1 VINAFAGIPVSAIL
15 DGLLSYVC
23 LVILLTFHEFAHAWT
38 AARCGDN
45 TAKDRGRVSLNP
57 IVHMEVVGTVVLPL
71 LVVFLSAAQSSFAN
85 FIIGWGRPVPVN
97 PLNLRRRRLD
107 DTLIAL
113 AGPAMN
119 LALAAGLM
127 LTARGF
133 ELAGQGGMMEVAVRM
148 TIISLVLCFF
158 NLLPIPPLDGS
169 HVLKNVVGMRDETY
183 LRLCQFGFLMVIL
196 AIQVPLVRGF
206 IQTATWFTVEML
218 ARVVG
223 LA

>member
-1 VINAFAGIPVSAIL
+1 MSVFAAIPMSVIF

-23 LVILLTFHEFAHAWT
+23 LVILLTFHEFAHAWV
-38 AARCGDN
+38 ASRRGDD
-45 TAKDRGRVSLNP
+45 TAKNLGRVSLNP
-57 IVHMEVVGTVVLPL
+57 VVHMEMIGTVVLPL
-71 LVVFLSAAQSSFAN
+71 LVVFLSAAQSSLAN
-85 FIIGWGRPVPVN
+85 FIIGWGKPVPVN
-97 PLNLRRRRLD
+97 PANLRQRRLD

-119 LALAAGLM
+119 LALAVALM
-127 LTARGF
+127 IIARGF
-133 ELAGQGGMMEVAVRM
+133 DLAGQGGMMEVAVRM

-169 HVLKNVVGMRDETY
+169 HVLKNLVGMRDETY
-183 LRLCQFGFLMVIL
+183 IRLCQFGFLAVIV
-196 AIQVPLVRGF
+196 AIQIPVVRGF
-206 IQTATWFTVEML
+206 IRGATWTTVDVL

>member
-1 VINAFAGIPVSAIL
+1 MSSSGLSASAIF

-38 AARCGDN
+38 AARCGDD
-45 TAKDRGRVSLNP
+45 TARDHGRISLNP
-57 IVHMEVVGTVVLPL
+57 IVHMELVGTVILPL
-71 LVVFLSAAQSSFAN
+71 LVVFLSAAESSFAN

-97 PLNLRRRRLD
+97 PLNLRHRRRD

-119 LALAAGLM
+119 LALAAVVM
-127 LTARGF
+127 VIARGF
-133 ELAGQGGMMEVAVRM
+133 DLLGQGAMMEVAVRM
-148 TIISLVLCFF
+148 AIISLVLCFF

-169 HVLKNVVGMRDETY
+169 HVLKNAVGMRDETY
-183 LRLCQFGFLMVIL
+183 VRLCQFGFLAVIL
-196 AIQVPLVRGF
+196 AVQVPFVRGYL
-206 IQTATWFTVEML
+206 QGATWFTVSVL

>member
-1 VINAFAGIPVSAIL
+1 MNAPAGIPMSAIF

-45 TAKDRGRVSLNP
+45 TAKDQGRVSLNP
-57 IVHMEVVGTVVLPL
+57 IVHMEIVGTVVLPL
-71 LVVFLSAAQSSFAN
+71 LVIFLSLAQSSLAN

-97 PLNLRRRRLD
+97 PYNLRHRRRD

-119 LALAAGLM
+119 LALAAVVM
-127 LTARGF
+127 VVARGF
-133 ELAGQGGMMEVAVRM
+133 DLAGQPALMEVAVRM
-148 TIISLVLCFF
+148 AIISLVLCFF

-169 HVLKNVVGMRDETY
+169 HVLKNAVGMRDETY
-183 LRLCQFGFLMVIL
+183 LRLCQFGFLAVIVS
-196 AIQVPLVRGF
+196 IQIPFVRGF
-206 IQTATWFTVEML
+206 IQTATWFTVGTL